1 MMGKKSSRSVKQAQN
16 IITPNP
22 ESSFIIFNCSFLLAF
37 INFKQFLQSW
47 SCTNK
52 ACKNYLKFMKA
63 SKNEQKK
70 IMKDD
75 SGLGVMMFCACT
87 GQFVFYVIVL
97 L

>member
-1 MMGKKSSRSVKQAQN
+1 
-16 IITPNP
+16 
-22 ESSFIIFNCSFLLAF
+22 
-37 INFKQFLQSW
+37 
-47 SCTNK
+47 
-52 ACKNYLKFMKA
+52 MKA

>member
-1 MMGKKSSRSVKQAQN
+1 LYEQS
-16 IITPNP
+16 
-22 ESSFIIFNCSFLLAF
+22 
-37 INFKQFLQSW
+37 LQELFEIHEGQQER
-47 SCTNK
+47 T
-52 ACKNYLKFMKA
+52 
-63 SKNEQKK
+63 KK